1 MISAHFIINN
11 SSSSE
16 VRNNRL
22 AGVTCQE
29 RSSIRIVSAG
39 NHHRLPDTSGDKG
52 HLHVGDSGD
61 DGDDGND
68 DVLIDPANREWPQC
82 RNMREK
88 KHRSQIV
95 CVLSE
100 L

>member
-1 MISAHFIINN
+1 MRSAHFIINN

-29 RSSIRIVSAG
+29 RSSIRIVSTG

-52 HLHVGDSGD
+52 HLHAGDSGD

-82 RNMREK
+82 RNMRE
-88 KHRSQIV
+88 R
-95 CVLSE
+95 E
-100 L
+100 ET